1 MPARGAVD
9 SVYRDLCAVGRY
21 ASLWSFGLQF
31 LGFRYAPPRLY
42 AIARHRGLAY
52 FVANDFLRKAT
63 WIASA
68 LKESFREHSKT

>member
-1 MPARGAVD
+1 VFTVICALWVATRACGP
-9 SVYRDLCAVGRY
+9 SVCSSWGSATLH
-21 ASLWSFGLQF
+21 
-31 LGFRYAPPRLY
+31 PRLY